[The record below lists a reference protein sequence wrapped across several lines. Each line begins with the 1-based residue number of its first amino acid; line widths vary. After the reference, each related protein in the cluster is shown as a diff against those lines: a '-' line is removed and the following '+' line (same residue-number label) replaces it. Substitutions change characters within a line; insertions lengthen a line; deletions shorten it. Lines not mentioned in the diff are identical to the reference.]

1 MEQLYA
7 FSQTLTLNDVSPLR
21 KQVEKAIIEFGGEP
35 DAVAEMILAL
45 NEAVV
50 NSLRHGYRGPGLV
63 ELGIWRTGRSLVVIQ
78 IDAAPAFDPTRSP
91 IPDTEKPLASRPFG
105 GMGIHMIR
113 NFTDEL
119 HYERTSDGRNQ
130 LTLVKYNT
138 FQSLPI

>member
-21 KQVEKAIIEFGGEP
+21 KQIEKAIIEFGGEP

-50 NSLRHGYRGPGLV
+50 NSLRHGYRGQPGLL
-63 ELGIWRTGRSLVVIQ
+63 ELGIWRAGRSLMVIQ
-78 IDAAPAFDPTRSP
+78 TDDAPAFDPTRSP
-91 IPDTEKPLASRPFG
+91 APDTDRPLASRPFG
-105 GMGIHMIR
+105 GMGIHMMR

-119 HYERTSDGRNQ
+119 HYERTADGRNQ
-130 LTLVKYNT
+130 LTFVKYNT
-138 FQSLPI
+138 F